1 MAVGMEQAGGSRRRH
16 GRETL
21 RAPCWHIKHK
31 PSSGGR
37 HRPTLL
43 CAPVRQQVA
52 LRLAGKVE
60 SSLWTDARALPE
72 VRAWPAVQRDNAER
86 LRQRAGQL
94 KPGALLERAWVWAAA
109 EAIVEAGAAAA
120 PGIVVTAVRPT
131 NLESAVNLRAARQE
145 AGHHPA
151 INGRA
156 AALGVTILVIVTHSL
171 SAVILPPPLGS
182 SVRTAGKRRGG
193 GQFEAGQPAGCA
205 RVQPA
210 CCRWVAGVAGRCRH
224 WPDLINPLVIPRNR

>member
-131 NLESAVNLRAARQE
+131 NLESAVNLRAARQRGRSSSCHQRACRRPGSDYSGDRNSFIISSNFTSAAGIKRANGGE
-145 AGHHPA
+145 APGW
-151 INGRA
+151 R
-156 AALGVTILVIVTHSL
+156 
-171 SAVILPPPLGS
+171 
-182 SVRTAGKRRGG
+182 SV
-193 GQFEAGQPAGCA
+193 
-205 RVQPA
+205 
-210 CCRWVAGVAGRCRH
+210 
-224 WPDLINPLVIPRNR
+224 